1 MNSKHQPIALWRQL
15 QAVSSVLQAILAGR
29 SATAA
34 IETVQAELRPGV
46 QSLSFYALRYFG
58 RAQALRKLLATRTP
72 PAGVEA
78 LLCTALALLWQR
90 EAAPYDAFTLVNQ
103 AVECA
108 KKTPSM
114 RPHASFINACLRRFL
129 RERDSLSSQTNA
141 DPVAHWNHPA
151 WWIAQLQTDWP
162 QHWECILQVNEK
174 QAPMALRVN
183 TRRIA
188 TDAYLTLLHQTGINA
203 KRINPWG
210 IELTVAQPV
219 QQLPGFADGWVSV
232 QDAAAQLAAGLLLS
246 NGFMPRRVLDACA
259 APGGKTA
266 HLLELAELEV
276 TALDIDSKR
285 CQRIHENLQR
295 LGVHA
300 HVLAADACDTATWF
314 NGEPF
319 DAILLDAPCTGSG
332 VVRRHPD
339 IRWLR
344 RASDVAQLAQNQARL
359 LHSLWPLLK
368 PGGRLLYCTCSV
380 FRAEG
385 IAQIE
390 AFLAHNTNAALLPS
404 PGHLLPGQCATTQGI
419 VDNLAHDHDG
429 FYYALLEKSAH

>member
-1 MNSKHQPIALWRQL
+1 
-15 QAVSSVLQAILAGR
+15 
-29 SATAA
+29 
-34 IETVQAELRPGV
+34 
-46 QSLSFYALRYFG
+46 
-58 RAQALRKLLATRTP
+58 
-72 PAGVEA
+72 
-78 LLCTALALLWQR
+78 
-90 EAAPYDAFTLVNQ
+90 
-103 AVECA
+103 
-108 KKTPSM
+108 
-114 RPHASFINACLRRFL
+114 
-129 RERDSLSSQTNA
+129 
-141 DPVAHWNHPA
+141 
-151 WWIAQLQTDWP
+151 
-162 QHWECILQVNEK
+162 
-174 QAPMALRVN
+174 MALRVN

-390 AFLAHNTNAALLPS
+390 AFLAHNTNAA
-404 PGHLLPGQCATTQGI
+404 GI
-419 VDNLAHDHDG
+419 SGSSL
-429 FYYALLEKSAH
+429 KP